1 MTQADAM
8 LDDVGLLRR
17 YATQRDAAAF
27 AELVRRYADFVY
39 GTARRMTGSSAAAE
53 DVSQDCFL
61 RLAQAS
67 ASITGSV
74 AAWLH
79 RTSVNRSLEIMRS
92 DRARARR
99 EVESARQQAA
109 IEPAA
114 QLIAQV
120 DEALAALPAESRI
133 ILTEHFL
140 AGRSQ
145 TDLAQAAGVNQS
157 TISRRIDRGV
167 EELRERLRAGGF
179 TAAAIG
185 ALPTMLETARQTV
198 SPPGLGLALKK
209 IGLSGVQAVP
219 AAAATG
225 AVVSGT
231 ILKVAVGTIVTI
243 GAGAFVMHQFGG
255 TGSAT
260 PQAAPAR
267 AGTTLPT
274 TQKAEEKEKFELDDV
289 VDKLKGEKDDDKDD
303 DKDDEKK

>member
-1 MTQADAM
+1 MTQANAV

-39 GTARRMTGSSAAAE
+39 ATARRMTGSSAAAE

-79 RTSVNRSLEIMRS
+79 RTSVNRSLEIIRS

-140 AGRSQ
+140 LGRNQS
-145 TDLAQAAGVNQS
+145 DLAAAAGVNQS
-157 TISRRIDRGV
+157 TISRRVDRAV
-167 EELRERLRAGGF
+167 DELREKLRAGGI

-185 ALPTMLETARQTV
+185 TLPTVLEGARHPV

-209 IGLSGVQAVP
+209 IGLSGVQGIGTEVG
-219 AAAATG
+219 T
-225 AVVSGT
+225 SGVA
-231 ILKVAVGTIVTI
+231 LKVTIGTIVTV
-243 GAGAFVMHQFGG
+243 GAAALMIHRFGVSGAAKPQAGG
-255 TGSAT
+255 TPVS
-260 PQAAPAR
+260 
-267 AGTTLPT
+267 TTAPT
-274 TQKAEEKEKFELDDV
+274 TMTAGKHDRMEMDDLF
-289 VDKLKGEKDDDKDD
+289 DRDDDHDD
-303 DKDDEKK
+303 DDDDDDERERG

>member
-1 MTQADAM
+1 MTQADAA
-8 LDDVGLLRR
+8 LDDAGLLRR
-17 YATQRDAAAF
+17 YATHRDAAAF

-39 GTARRMTGSSAAAE
+39 ATARRMTGSSAAAE

-61 RLAQAS
+61 RLAQGS

-120 DEALAALPAESRI
+120 DEALAALPAESRV

-140 AGRSQ
+140 LGRNQS
-145 TDLAQAAGVNQS
+145 DLAAAAGVNQS
-157 TISRRIDRGV
+157 TISRRIERGV
-167 EELRERLRAGGF
+167 DELRERLRAGGI

-185 ALPTMLETARQTV
+185 ALPTMLERARQTV
-198 SPPGLGLALKK
+198 SPPALGASLTK
-209 IGLSGVQAVP
+209 IGLSGVQAS
-219 AAAATG
+219 AAAGATFASATVLKFAAAGIVLLGGG
-225 AVVSGT
+225 A
-231 ILKVAVGTIVTI
+231 LL
-243 GAGAFVMHQFGG
+243 MHQFGA
-255 TGSAT
+255 GSAT
-260 PQAAPAR
+260 PQAGGPR
-267 AGTTLPT
+267 AAATLPA
-274 TQKAEEKEKFELDDV
+274 TQKAGGKERLELDDLLEGH
-289 VDKLKGEKDDDKDD
+289 DDEDDDDEKDDEPDPG
-303 DKDDEKK
+303 ER